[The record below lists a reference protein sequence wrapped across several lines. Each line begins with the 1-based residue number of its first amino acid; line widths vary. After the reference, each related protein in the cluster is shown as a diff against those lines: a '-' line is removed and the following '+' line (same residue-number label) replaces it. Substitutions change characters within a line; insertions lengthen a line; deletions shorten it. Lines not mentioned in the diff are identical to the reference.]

1 MIIRQSLNFAVHL
14 AAGAAVGALLV
25 MLAQQRRQSA
35 LRGYEAADADI
46 PEPAQAPAEET

>member
-35 LRGYEAADADI
+35 LRGYETADADI
-46 PEPAQAPAEET
+46 PEPPPEASEER